1 MLPMYLAAF
10 GTTLMAFI
18 GYGCAIS
25 FMVLSLVGLLS
36 ALFRGRRPQGQ
47 FNRDM
52 NSFVIAGGIAFLATF
67 ITVVALKLVG

>member
-18 GYGCAIS
+18 GYGCAIT
-25 FMVLSLVGLLS
+25 FMVLSLSGLAS
-36 ALFRGRRPQGQ
+36 AFLRKRPHAD
-47 FNRDM
+47 FTRDM
-52 NSFVIAGGIAFLATF
+52 NAFVIAGCLAFLATF